1 MSVVS
6 LQLGQCGNQI
16 GGELFNL
23 LIEDATKLNA
33 QFFSKSVDSK
43 VNHEYECEVVE
54 RFFTRDKTGNSLNA
68 RAVMIDMES
77 KAISQTLSQAKKSG
91 KWCYPEGQQFCQK
104 RGSGNNWAH
113 GFLEHGPKSLER
125 VLDMVHKEVEKCDRF
140 GGFLI
145 FMSLAGGTGSGVGAY
160 ITGSLRDE
168 FPHSFI
174 LNQVVWPYGTGEVI
188 VQNYNAIL
196 TLSHLYRC
204 SDGVVILENDK
215 LQNICSRLMNLK
227 HISFKDINKV
237 ISHKLASV
245 LQPVKLFSQGQDA
258 GFYKHAT
265 SVRNLLGDLIEQV
278 CPHPEYK
285 LMTLKNIPQMSEKSL
300 AYSTYTW
307 TGLLKHLR
315 QMLIADASM
324 EEGIDWEVKIPV
336 PSNPDGD
343 DYHQR
348 PGELPRLKSRFNKSI
363 ANLLV
368 LRGVDVH
375 KSDLASFTDP
385 RLNASWVPSG
395 CATTI
400 WCHPRPFNNYE
411 KSATLLSNSQ
421 TPVAPL
427 NFVVQKAW
435 NMFTSRAYVHQY
447 LKYGMAE
454 DHFVDSFAATEQI
467 IKSYSSL

>member
-6 LQLGQCGNQI
+6 MQLGQCGNQI

-23 LIEDATKLNA
+23 LIEDATKLNP
-33 QFFSKSVDSK
+33 QFISKTVDRK
-43 VNHEYECEVVE
+43 VNQEYEEEVVE
-54 RFFTRDKTGNSLNA
+54 RFFTRDKSGTINA

-77 KAISQTLSQAKKSG
+77 KAISQTLLEAKKSG
-91 KWCYPEGQQFCQK
+91 KWTYPTGQQFCQK

-113 GFLEHGPKSLER
+113 GFLEHGPKSTDAVLE
-125 VLDMVHKEVEKCDRF
+125 MVHREVEKCDRF

-145 FMSLAGGTGSGVGAY
+145 LLSMAGGTGSGVGAHV
-160 ITGSLRDE
+160 TACLRDE

-196 TLSHLYRC
+196 TLSHLYKC
-204 SDGVVILENDK
+204 SDGIIILENDK
-215 LQNICSRLMNLK
+215 LQRICSRLMNLK
-227 HISFKDINKV
+227 HISFKDINRV

-245 LQPVKLFSQGQDA
+245 LQPVKLFSPGQDTA
-258 GFYKHAT
+258 SYKNAI

-285 LMTLKNIPQMSEKSL
+285 LMTLKSIPQMAENSL
-300 AYSTYTW
+300 AYSTFTW
-307 TGLLKHLR
+307 PGLLKHLR

-324 EEGIDWEVKIPV
+324 EEGIDWEVKLPV
-336 PSNPDGD
+336 PSNPDGAD
-343 DYHQR
+343 FHQR
-348 PGELPRLKSRFNKSI
+348 PGEQPRLRSRFNKSV

-375 KSDLASFTDP
+375 KSDLSSFNDP
-385 RLNASWVPSG
+385 RLHANWVPSS
-395 CATTI
+395 CANAV
-400 WCHPRPFNNYE
+400 WCHPRPFNHYE

-421 TPVAPL
+421 TPVTPL
-427 NFVVQKAW
+427 DSVVQKAW

-447 LKYGMAE
+447 LKYGMTE

-467 IKSYSSL
+467 IRNYSSL

>member
-16 GGELFNL
+16 GGELFNT
-23 LIEDATKLNA
+23 LIDDASKLNP
-33 QFFSKSVDSK
+33 QFISKNVDHK
-43 VNHEYECEVVE
+43 VNHEYEEEVLE
-54 RFFTRDKTGNSLNA
+54 RFFSRDRTGAANA

-77 KAISQTLSQAKKSG
+77 KAISQTLLEAKNSG
-91 KWCYPEGQQFCQK
+91 KWTYPLGQQFCQK

-113 GFLEHGPKSLER
+113 GFLEHGPKSSDTVLE
-125 VLDMVHKEVEKCDRF
+125 MVQKEVEKCDRF
-140 GGFLI
+140 GGFFI
-145 FMSLAGGTGSGVGAY
+145 FLSLAGGTGSGVGAY
-160 ITGSLRDE
+160 VTGCLRE
-168 FPHSFI
+168 EYPHSFI

-196 TLSHLYRC
+196 TLSHLYKC
-204 SDGVVILENDK
+204 SDGIIILENDK
-215 LQNICSRLMNLK
+215 LQSICSRLMNLK
-227 HISFKDINKV
+227 HISFKDINRV

-245 LQPVKLFSQGQDA
+245 LQPVKLFSPNQEPV
-258 GFYKHAT
+258 FYKRAV

-285 LMTLKNIPQMSEKSL
+285 LMTLKNIPQMAENSL

-307 TGLLKHLR
+307 PGLLKHLR

-324 EEGIDWEVKIPV
+324 EEGIDWEVKLPV
-336 PSNPDGD
+336 PSNPDGAD
-343 DYHQR
+343 FHQR
-348 PGELPRLKSRFNKSI
+348 PGQLPRLRNRLNKSI

-375 KSDLASFTDP
+375 KADLSSFNDT
-385 RLNASWVPSG
+385 RLHASWVPQTW
-395 CATTI
+395 ANTV
-400 WCHPRPFNNYE
+400 WCHHRPFNHYE
-411 KSATLLSNSQ
+411 KSATLLTNSQ
-421 TPVAPL
+421 TPVVPL
-427 NFVVQKAW
+427 NSVVQKAW

-447 LKYGMAE
+447 LKYGMTE

-467 IKSYSSL
+467 IRNYSSL

>member
-23 LIEDATKLNA
+23 LVEDATNLNP
-33 QFFSKSVDSK
+33 QFISKNVDSK
-43 VNHEYECEVVE
+43 VNQEYEDEVVE
-54 RFFTRDKTGNSLNA
+54 RFFTCDKIGNSLNA

-77 KAISQTLSQAKKSG
+77 KAISQTLAQAKKSG
-91 KWCYPEGQQFCQK
+91 KWRYPEGQQFWQK

-113 GFLEHGPKSLER
+113 GFLVHGPKSSER

-145 FMSLAGGTGSGVGAY
+145 LMSLAGGTGSGVGAY
-160 ITGSLRDE
+160 ITECLRDE

-196 TLSHLYRC
+196 TLSHLNRC
-204 SDGVVILENDK
+204 SDGIIIVENDK

-258 GFYKHAT
+258 SFYKHSI
-265 SVRNLLGDLIEQV
+265 SVKNLLGDLIEQV

-285 LMTLKNIPQMSEKSL
+285 LVTLKNIPQMAEQSL

-307 TGLLKHLR
+307 PGLLKHLR

-324 EEGIDWEVKIPV
+324 EEGIDWEVKLPV
-336 PSNPDGD
+336 PSNPDGAD
-343 DYHQR
+343 CHQR
-348 PGELPRLKSRFNKSI
+348 PGVLPRVKTRFNKSI

-375 KSDLASFTDP
+375 KCDFTSFSDS
-385 RLNASWVPSG
+385 RLNVSWVPSN
-395 CATTI
+395 CASTI
-400 WCHPRPFNNYE
+400 WCHPRPFNYYE

-427 NFVVQKAW
+427 NSVVQKAW
-435 NMFTSRAYVHQY
+435 NMFASRAYVHQY
-447 LKYGMAE
+447 LKYGMTE
-454 DHFVDSFAATEQI
+454 DHFVDSFAATEQM
-467 IKSYSSL
+467 IKNYSSL

>member
-6 LQLGQCGNQI
+6 MQLGQCGNQI

-23 LIEDATKLNA
+23 LIEEATKLNP
-33 QFFSKSVDSK
+33 QFISKTVDRK
-43 VNHEYECEVVE
+43 VNQEYEEEVVE
-54 RFFTRDKTGNSLNA
+54 RFFTRDKSGTINA

-77 KAISQTLSQAKKSG
+77 KAISQTLLEAKKSG
-91 KWCYPEGQQFCQK
+91 KWTYPTGQQFCQK

-113 GFLEHGPKSLER
+113 GFLEHGPKSTDAVLE
-125 VLDMVHKEVEKCDRF
+125 MVHREVEKCDRF

-145 FMSLAGGTGSGVGAY
+145 LLSMAGGTGSGVGAHV
-160 ITGSLRDE
+160 TACLRDE

-196 TLSHLYRC
+196 TLSHLYKC
-204 SDGVVILENDK
+204 SDGIIILENDK
-215 LQNICSRLMNLK
+215 LQRICSRLMNLK
-227 HISFKDINKV
+227 HISFKDINRV

-245 LQPVKLFSQGQDA
+245 LQPVKLFSLGQDTA
-258 GFYKHAT
+258 SYKNAI

-285 LMTLKNIPQMSEKSL
+285 LMTLKSIPQMAENSL
-300 AYSTYTW
+300 AYSTFTW
-307 TGLLKHLR
+307 PGLLKHLR

-324 EEGIDWEVKIPV
+324 EEGIDWEVKLPV
-336 PSNPDGD
+336 PSNPDGAD
-343 DYHQR
+343 FHQR
-348 PGELPRLKSRFNKSI
+348 PGEQPRLRSRFNKSV

-375 KSDLASFTDP
+375 KSDLSSFNDP
-385 RLNASWVPSG
+385 RLHANWVPSS
-395 CATTI
+395 CANAV
-400 WCHPRPFNNYE
+400 WCHPRPFNHYE

-421 TPVAPL
+421 TPVTPL
-427 NFVVQKAW
+427 DSVVQKAW

-447 LKYGMAE
+447 LKYGMTE

-467 IKSYSSL
+467 IRNYSSL